1 MDNQLSERLDY
12 LMSITNTANNTLA
25 RELSFDPSYVSRIRN
40 GKRGIPHRQPFIE
53 PTARFLAA
61 RIEKPWQAR
70 SVAERLGIVHRLPN
84 DEDERAALIAH
95 WIETGDV
102 TAVQPGVASFG
113 MQLEAAPTKLM
124 EATILV
130 GTGPQC
136 MRDAVR
142 RFLDTAIGTNEPKR
156 LLLFSDEPQA
166 WLTED
171 AAFTAY
177 WSDATTRLLSQ
188 GGTIEIVHNVT
199 RDASEM
205 FDAVRAWIPLY
216 LTGRV
221 RSWYLP
227 RIRDG
232 IFHHSTFVA
241 SGVAAVTSH
250 SLGGEGAQSTCILT
264 LDKGFADALER
275 EMQNLIA
282 TCRPLATPEPL
293 TYNQDVTTLFSHTG
307 PIDEVVCHSEDASAL
322 RSFTEGCPAL
332 NAAPKRLIDTAGIPE
347 GHALVFTN
355 TDRCTLLRLDEPR
368 LAVTLNERLAVEAL
382 REYLERT

>member
-1 MDNQLSERLDY
+1 MDSQFCERLDY
-12 LMSITNTANNTLA
+12 LMSITNTANNMLV
-25 RELSFDPSYVSRIRN
+25 RELSFDPSYVGRIRN

-53 PTARFLAA
+53 PTARFLAS

-70 SVAERLGIVHRLPN
+70 SVAERLGVDRHLPN
-84 DEDERAALIAH
+84 DQEERIALIAH

-102 TAVQPGVASFG
+102 ATSLPITAASG
-113 MQLEAAPTKLM
+113 MQPEVTPTELTEASML
-124 EATILV
+124 I

-136 MRDAVR
+136 MREAVR
-142 RFLDTAIGTNEPKR
+142 RFLDAAIDTDYPPR
-156 LLLFSDEPQA
+156 LLLFSDESQG

-177 WSDATTRLLSQ
+177 WAEATAHLLGQ

-199 RDASEM
+199 RNASEM
-205 FDAVRAWIPLY
+205 FDAVRAWVPLY

-232 IFHHSTFVA
+232 IFRHSTFVA
-241 SGVAAVTSH
+241 SGLVAVTSR
-250 SLGGEGAQSTCILT
+250 SLGGENAQFTCMLT
-264 LDKGFADALER
+264 YDKSFADALEC
-275 EMQNLIA
+275 EIQGLIA
-282 TCRPLATPEPL
+282 SCRPLATPEPL
-293 TYNQDVTTLFSHTG
+293 ASDQDVAALLSRMG
-307 PIDEVVCHSEDASAL
+307 PIDEVVCRTEDADTL
-322 RSFTEGCPAL
+322 RSLAQGCPAL
-332 NAAPKRLIDTAGIPE
+332 EATTHLVDTTGIPE
-347 GHALVFTN
+347 GHTLIFAGA
-355 TDRCTLLRLDEPR
+355 DRCALLRLDEPR